1 MTKYEA
7 AVRENEIKKAIW
19 HLENG
24 PSKFSFRA
32 HQIVLK
38 AQLQLEKDKFR
49 SWQTDHKQ
57 KAKNLR
63 DIKKEF
69 IDRVIKIEFPPFQ
82 GDAGGKN
89 PVENRNREISKNGNS
104 SPQ

>member
-7 AVRENEIKKAIW
+7 TVRENEIKKAIW

-24 PSKFSFRA
+24 PGKYDLRL
-32 HQIVLK
+32 QQMVLK

-49 SWQTDHKQ
+49 SWHTDHKQ

-69 IDRVIKIEFPPFQ
+69 IDRIIKIQFPQPKVMPAEKTQ
-82 GDAGGKN
+82 LQTGTK
-89 PVENRNREISKNGNS
+89 R
-104 SPQ
+104 